1 MRVLLVDASKT
12 MRNIQRSVLAQI
24 GCTEVE
30 EAANGQEAL
39 RKVGDFGP
47 DLVLLDWKMSDMDG
61 PTFLKLFRA
70 SNKSA
75 PVIIVSAENNSDR
88 VVEAKKAGAS
98 DFVVKP
104 FTPDLLQ
111 ERIDAVMQRRAA

>member
-1 MRVLLVDASKT
+1 MRVLLVDSSKT
-12 MRNIQRSVLAQI
+12 MRNIQRTVLAQI
-24 GCTEVE
+24 GCADVE

-39 RKVGDFGP
+39 RKIGDFGP
-47 DLVLLDWKMSDMDG
+47 DLVLLDWKMPDMDG

-70 SNKSA
+70 SNKST
-75 PVIIVSAENNSDR
+75 PVIIVSAEDNSDR